1 MTESWS
7 TGMCAVGGGGR
18 RSEII
23 ECDELQEPME
33 DKLADRPA
41 WRIRRKTKHARWK
54 KYKGHV
60 GTEGGG

>member
-1 MTESWS
+1 M
-7 TGMCAVGGGGR
+7 GGGGR

-23 ECDELQEPME
+23 ECDELQGPME

-54 KYKGHV
+54 NYKGHV
-60 GTEGGG
+60 GTQGGS

>member
-1 MTESWS
+1 
-7 TGMCAVGGGGR
+7 MCAVGGGGR

-54 KYKGHV
+54 KYKGYV
-60 GTEGGG
+60 GTEGGLRELS